1 MNILSTT
8 KEAAMLK
15 VYIFLLIMG
24 IMGGVGYGGY
34 MYYIDTQ
41 ERLGILR
48 ENNAKLVVAN
58 DAKDATIKQM
68 LETQN
73 KAAELN
79 QALTVRLQKS
89 EEYGDTLRSKF
100 AKINILRLALDEP
113 YILEGKINDA
123 VIRLLDGL
131 RDDTDPNANRV
142 SGEDE

>member
-1 MNILSTT
+1 
-8 KEAAMLK
+8 
-15 VYIFLLIMG
+15 MG

-100 AKINILRLALDEP
+100 AKINILRMAIDEP
-113 YILEGKINDA
+113 YILEGKINNA
-123 VIRLLDGL
+123 VTRLLDGL
-131 RDDTDPNANRV
+131 RDDTDPDADGV
-142 SGEDE
+142 SGSEE

>member
-1 MNILSTT
+1 
-8 KEAAMLK
+8 MLK
-15 VYIFLLIMG
+15 IYIFLLIMG

-41 ERLGILR
+41 ERLGVLR

-89 EEYGDTLRSKF
+89 EEYSDGLRSKF
-100 AKINILRLALDEP
+100 AKINILRMAIDEP
-113 YILEGKINDA
+113 YILEGKINNA
-123 VIRLLDGL
+123 VTRLLDGL
-131 RDDTDPNANRV
+131 RDDTDPNADGV
-142 SGEDE
+142 SGSEE

>member
-1 MNILSTT
+1 
-8 KEAAMLK
+8 MLK

-24 IMGGVGYGGY
+24 IIGGVGYGGY

-41 ERLGILR
+41 ERLGVLR

-79 QALTVRLQKS
+79 QALTVRLQQS
-89 EEYGDTLRSKF
+89 EEYSDTLRSKF
-100 AKINILRLALDEP
+100 AKINILRMAIDEP
-113 YILEGKINDA
+113 YILEGKINNA
-123 VIRLLDGL
+123 VTRLLDGL
-131 RDDTDPNANRV
+131 RDDTDPDANRM
-142 SGEDE
+142 SGSEE

>member
-1 MNILSTT
+1 
-8 KEAAMLK
+8 MLK
-15 VYIFLLIMG
+15 IYIFLLIMG
-24 IMGGVGYGGY
+24 ILGGVGYGGY

-89 EEYGDTLRSKF
+89 EEYSDTLRSKF
-100 AKINILRLALDEP
+100 AKINILKLALEEP
-113 YILEGKINDA
+113 YILEGKINNA
-123 VIRLLDGL
+123 VTRLLDGL
-131 RDDTDPNANRV
+131 RDDTDPDANRM
-142 SGEDE
+142 SGSEE

>member
-1 MNILSTT
+1 
-8 KEAAMLK
+8 MLK
-15 VYIFLLIMG
+15 IYIFLLIMG
-24 IMGGVGYGGY
+24 ILGGVGYGGY

-89 EEYGDTLRSKF
+89 EEYSDTLRSKF
-100 AKINILRLALDEP
+100 AKINILKLALEEP
-113 YILEGKINDA
+113 YILEGKINNA
-123 VIRLLDGL
+123 VTRLLDGL
-131 RDDTDPNANRV
+131 RDDTDPDANGV
-142 SGEDE
+142 SGSEE

>member
-15 VYIFLLIMG
+15 VYIFLLIIG

-41 ERLGILR
+41 ERLGVLR

-100 AKINILRLALDEP
+100 AKINILRMAIDEP
-113 YILEGKINDA
+113 YILEGKINNA
-123 VIRLLDGL
+123 VTRLLDGL
-131 RDDTDPNANRV
+131 RDDTNPDANGV
-142 SGEDE
+142 SGQEE

>member
-1 MNILSTT
+1 
-8 KEAAMLK
+8 MLK
-15 VYIFLLIMG
+15 IYIFLLIMG

-41 ERLGILR
+41 ERLGVLR

-79 QALTVRLQKS
+79 QALTVRLQQS
-89 EEYGDTLRSKF
+89 EEYSDTLRSKF
-100 AKINILRLALDEP
+100 AKINILRMAIDEP
-113 YILEGKINDA
+113 YILEGKINNA
-123 VIRLLDGL
+123 VTRLLDGL
-131 RDDTDPNANRV
+131 RDDTDPNADGV
-142 SGEDE
+142 SGSEE

>member
-1 MNILSTT
+1 
-8 KEAAMLK
+8 MLK

-24 IMGGVGYGGY
+24 IIGGVGYGGY

-41 ERLGILR
+41 ERLGVLR

-79 QALTVRLQKS
+79 QALTMRLQKS
-89 EEYGDTLRSKF
+89 EEYSDGLRSKF
-100 AKINILRLALDEP
+100 AKINILRMALDEP
-113 YILEGKINDA
+113 YILEGKINNA
-123 VIRLLDGL
+123 VTRLLDGL
-131 RDDTDPNANRV
+131 RDDTDPDTNGM
-142 SGEDE
+142 SGQEE

>member
-1 MNILSTT
+1 
-8 KEAAMLK
+8 MLK
-15 VYIFLLIMG
+15 IYIFLLIMG
-24 IMGGVGYGGY
+24 ILGGVGYGGY

-79 QALTVRLQKS
+79 QALTVRLQQS
-89 EEYGDTLRSKF
+89 EEYSDTLRSKF
-100 AKINILRLALDEP
+100 AKINILRMAIDEP
-113 YILEGKINDA
+113 YILEGKINNA
-123 VIRLLDGL
+123 VTRLLDGL
-131 RDDTDPNANRV
+131 RDDTDPDTNGM
-142 SGEDE
+142 SGQEE

>member
-1 MNILSTT
+1 
-8 KEAAMLK
+8 MLK

-79 QALTVRLQKS
+79 QALTVRLQQS
-89 EEYGDTLRSKF
+89 EEYSDTLRSKF
-100 AKINILRLALDEP
+100 AKINILRMAIDEP
-113 YILEGKINDA
+113 YILEGKINNA
-123 VIRLLDGL
+123 VTRLLDGL
-131 RDDTDPNANRV
+131 RDDTDPDANGV
-142 SGEDE
+142 SGSEE

>member
-1 MNILSTT
+1 
-8 KEAAMLK
+8 
-15 VYIFLLIMG
+15 MG

-41 ERLGILR
+41 ERLGVLR

-79 QALTVRLQKS
+79 QALTMRLQKS
-89 EEYGDTLRSKF
+89 EEYSDGLRSKF
-100 AKINILRLALDEP
+100 AKINILRMALDEP
-113 YILEGKINDA
+113 YILEGKINNA
-123 VIRLLDGL
+123 VTRLLDGL
-131 RDDTDPNANRV
+131 RDDTDPDTNGM
-142 SGEDE
+142 SGQEE

>member
-1 MNILSTT
+1 
-8 KEAAMLK
+8 
-15 VYIFLLIMG
+15 
-24 IMGGVGYGGY
+24 VGYGGY

-79 QALTVRLQKS
+79 QALTVRLQQS
-89 EEYGDTLRSKF
+89 EEYSDTLRSKF
-100 AKINILRLALDEP
+100 AKINILRMAIDEP
-113 YILEGKINDA
+113 YILEGKINNA
-123 VIRLLDGL
+123 VTRLLDGL
-131 RDDTDPNANRV
+131 RDDTDPNANGV
-142 SGEDE
+142 SGSEE

>member
-1 MNILSTT
+1 
-8 KEAAMLK
+8 
-15 VYIFLLIMG
+15 MG

-100 AKINILRLALDEP
+100 AKINILKLALEEP
-113 YILEGKINDA
+113 YILEGKINNA
-123 VIRLLDGL
+123 VTRLLDGL
-131 RDDTDPNANRV
+131 RDDTDLDADRV
-142 SGEDE
+142 SGSEE

>member
-1 MNILSTT
+1 
-8 KEAAMLK
+8 MLK
-15 VYIFLLIMG
+15 IYIFLLIMG
-24 IMGGVGYGGY
+24 ILGGVGYGGY

-89 EEYGDTLRSKF
+89 EEYSDTLRSKF
-100 AKINILRLALDEP
+100 AKINILRMAIDEP
-113 YILEGKINDA
+113 YILEGKINNA
-123 VIRLLDGL
+123 VTRLLDGL
-131 RDDTDPNANRV
+131 RDDTNTDADRV
-142 SGEDE
+142 SGSEE

>member
-1 MNILSTT
+1 
-8 KEAAMLK
+8 
-15 VYIFLLIMG
+15 MG
-24 IMGGVGYGGY
+24 ILGGVGYGGY

-79 QALTVRLQKS
+79 QALTVRLQQS
-89 EEYGDTLRSKF
+89 EEYSDTLRSKF
-100 AKINILRLALDEP
+100 AKINILRMAIDEP
-113 YILEGKINDA
+113 YILEGKINNA
-123 VIRLLDGL
+123 VTRLLDGL
-131 RDDTDPNANRV
+131 RDDTNTDADGV
-142 SGEDE
+142 SGSEE

>member
-1 MNILSTT
+1 
-8 KEAAMLK
+8 
-15 VYIFLLIMG
+15 MG
-24 IMGGVGYGGY
+24 ILGGVGYGGY

-100 AKINILRLALDEP
+100 AKINILRMAIDEP
-113 YILEGKINDA
+113 YILEGKINNA
-123 VIRLLDGL
+123 VTRLLDGL
-131 RDDTDPNANRV
+131 RDDTNTDADGV
-142 SGEDE
+142 SGSEE

>member
-1 MNILSTT
+1 
-8 KEAAMLK
+8 
-15 VYIFLLIMG
+15 MG
-24 IMGGVGYGGY
+24 ILGGVGYGGY

-100 AKINILRLALDEP
+100 AKINILRMAIDEP
-113 YILEGKINDA
+113 YILEGKINNA
-123 VIRLLDGL
+123 VTRLLDGL
-131 RDDTDPNANRV
+131 RDDTNTDADRV
-142 SGEDE
+142 SGSEE

>member
-1 MNILSTT
+1 
-8 KEAAMLK
+8 MLK
-15 VYIFLLIMG
+15 IYIFLLIMG
-24 IMGGVGYGGY
+24 ILGGVGYGGY

-79 QALTVRLQKS
+79 QALTMRLQKS

-100 AKINILRLALDEP
+100 AKINILKLALEEP
-113 YILEGKINDA
+113 YILEGKINNA
-123 VIRLLDGL
+123 VTRLLDGL
-131 RDDTDPNANRV
+131 RDDTNTDADGV
-142 SGEDE
+142 SGSEE

>member
-1 MNILSTT
+1 
-8 KEAAMLK
+8 MLK
-15 VYIFLLIMG
+15 IYIFLLIMG
-24 IMGGVGYGGY
+24 ILGGVGYGGY

-100 AKINILRLALDEP
+100 AKINILRMAIDEP
-113 YILEGKINDA
+113 YILEGKINNA

-131 RDDTDPNANRV
+131 RDDTDPNADRV
-142 SGEDE
+142 SGESKEE

>member
-1 MNILSTT
+1 
-8 KEAAMLK
+8 MLK
-15 VYIFLLIMG
+15 IYIFLLIMG

-41 ERLGILR
+41 ERLGVLR

-100 AKINILRLALDEP
+100 AKINILRMAIDEP
-113 YILEGKINDA
+113 YILEGKINNA
-123 VIRLLDGL
+123 VTRLLDGL
-131 RDDTDPNANRV
+131 RDDTDTNADGV
-142 SGEDE
+142 SGSEE